1 MQKLEFPSM
10 PIDLVCERNETN
22 YCEWTKVQK
31 RREMIFDLNEKGSDL
46 MMITGSYYTYLCI
59 LTHSISFSLFFTISM
74 FGKISNKKKIMN
86 DSHKSN
92 QKQKTRKTQ
101 MEWKQMHIFV
111 NQTIHPTNELSN
123 MYLFTFSWHIFFV
136 DSFSGSIFIFW
147 WNWFWSQQIDCC

>member
-1 MQKLEFPSM
+1 MQKSEFPFM

-101 MEWKQMHIFV
+101 ME
-111 NQTIHPTNELSN
+111 
-123 MYLFTFSWHIFFV
+123 
-136 DSFSGSIFIFW
+136 
-147 WNWFWSQQIDCC
+147 